1 MLRALGISSTG
12 TDAAGWRDSR
22 TREGKHARVGEGG
35 TRPKTIAMTLL
46 LRESEVRLLF
56 SMEDA
61 IGLMADALRAFSTG
75 RVEQPVRLAMLIPP
89 HDGYLGLMPAQ
100 IRGSPADAGRLSEA
114 LGAKAVTFFPHNSAR
129 DLPTVLSVVLLWDS
143 ATGDLLAMMDG
154 RLITAVRTAATSAA
168 ATRVLAR
175 PDARVLAILGAGVQA
190 RSHLEALAL
199 IRPLRQVRIWSRT
212 PASVQRLIAQM
223 PPHIG
228 GVPLV
233 ACATAEDAARGADII
248 VTATSSATPVLAG
261 KWIAP
266 GAHIN
271 AVGAPQPNMRELD
284 TAAVQGARL
293 YVDSRAGALAES
305 GDVMIPIAEKALGPG
320 HIIGEVGEVLA
331 GKVSGRTSDK
341 DITLFKSLGMAVEDV
356 AAAQH
361 IYSRALQQGVGQQI
375 NFR

>member
-1 MLRALGISSTG
+1 
-12 TDAAGWRDSR
+12 
-22 TREGKHARVGEGG
+22 
-35 TRPKTIAMTLL
+35 MTLL
-46 LRESEVRLLF
+46 LRESEVRDLL
-56 SMEDA
+56 SMEDT

-75 RVEQPVRLAMLIPP
+75 GVEQPVRLAMGIPP

-100 IRGSPADAGRLSEA
+100 IRSNPAEAGRLGEA
-114 LGAKAVTFFPHNSAR
+114 LGAKAVTYFPHNAAR
-129 DLPTVLSVVLLWDS
+129 DVPTILSVVLLWDH
-143 ATGDLLAMMDG
+143 ATGDLLALMDG
-154 RLITAVRTAATSAA
+154 RLITEVRTAATSAV
-168 ATRVLAR
+168 ATRALAR
-175 PDARVLAILGAGVQA
+175 PDARVLAVLGAGVQA

-212 PASVQRLIAQM
+212 PASVQRLIAQK
-223 PPHIG
+223 PPRIG

-233 ACATAEDAARGADII
+233 ACTTAEEAARGADII
-248 VTATSSATPVLAG
+248 VTATASTTPVLAG

-284 TAAVQGARL
+284 TAAVRGARL

-305 GDVMIPIAEKALGPG
+305 GDVMIPIAEKAIGPG
-320 HIIGEVGEVLA
+320 HIVGEVGEVLA

-356 AAAQH
+356 AAAQY
-361 IYSRALQQGVGQQI
+361 IYSRARQQGIGRHI
-375 NFR
+375 DFR

>member
-1 MLRALGISSTG
+1 
-12 TDAAGWRDSR
+12 
-22 TREGKHARVGEGG
+22 
-35 TRPKTIAMTLL
+35 
-46 LRESEVRLLF
+46 
-56 SMEDA
+56 MEDA
-61 IGLMADALRAFSTG
+61 IGLMADALQAFSTG
-75 RVEQPVRLAMLIPP
+75 GVEQPVRLAMLIPP
-89 HDGYLGLMPAQ
+89 YEGYLGLMPAQ
-100 IRGSPADAGRLSEA
+100 IRATPAETGRLGEA
-114 LGAKAVTFFPHNSAR
+114 LGAKAVTFFPHNAAR
-129 DLPTVLSVVLLWDS
+129 NLPTVLSIVLLWDS
-143 ATGDLLAMMDG
+143 TTGDLLAMMDG
-154 RLITAVRTAATSAA
+154 RLITELRTAATSAV

-175 PDARVLAILGAGVQA
+175 PDARVLALLGAGVQA

-223 PPHIG
+223 PPRIG

-233 ACATAEDAARGADII
+233 ACATAEEAARGTDII
-248 VTATSSATPVLAG
+248 VTATASATPVLAG

-305 GDVMIPIAEKALGPG
+305 GDVMIPIEEKAIGPS
-320 HIIGEVGEVLA
+320 HIKGEIGEVLA
-331 GKVSGRTSDK
+331 GKVAGRTSDR

-356 AAAQH
+356 AAAQY
-361 IYSRALQQGVGQQI
+361 IYSRARQQGVGRQI
-375 NFR
+375 DFR

>member
-1 MLRALGISSTG
+1 
-12 TDAAGWRDSR
+12 
-22 TREGKHARVGEGG
+22 
-35 TRPKTIAMTLL
+35 MTLL
-46 LRESEVRLLF
+46 LQESEIRALF

-61 IGLMADALRAFSTG
+61 IGLMADALKAFSTG
-75 RVEQPVRLAMLIPP
+75 DVEQPVRLAMVIPP
-89 HDGYLGLMPAQ
+89 HDGYLGLMPAH
-100 IRGSPADAGRLSEA
+100 IRGSSAEAGRLGEA
-114 LGAKAVTFFPHNSAR
+114 LGAKAVTFFPRNAAR
-129 DLPTVLSVVLLWDS
+129 DLPTILSVVLLWDS

-154 RLITAVRTAATSAA
+154 RLITEVRTAATSAV

-175 PDARVLAILGAGVQA
+175 PDARVLAVLGAGVQA
-190 RSHLEALAL
+190 RSHLEALVL

-223 PPHIG
+223 PLRVG

-261 KWIAP
+261 KWIAS

-284 TAAVQGARL
+284 TAAVRGARL
-293 YVDSRAGALAES
+293 FVDSRAGALAES
-305 GDVMIPIAEKALGPG
+305 GDVMIPIAEKAITTG
-320 HIIGEVGEVLA
+320 HIRGEIGEVLL
-331 GKVSGRTSDK
+331 GKVSGRTSER

-356 AAAQH
+356 AAAQY
-361 IYSRALQQGVGQQI
+361 IYSRARQQGVGRQI
-375 NFR
+375 DFL

>member
-1 MLRALGISSTG
+1 M
-12 TDAAGWRDSR
+12 RDSR
-22 TREGKHARVGEGG
+22 ALEGKHARAGEGG

-46 LRESEVRLLF
+46 LRESEVRALL

-61 IGLMADALRAFSTG
+61 IGLMADALQVFSTG
-75 RVEQPVRLAMLIPP
+75 GVEQPVRLAMVIPA

-100 IRGSPADAGRLSEA
+100 IRAAPADAGRLDEA
-114 LGAKAVTFFPHNSAR
+114 LGAKAVTFFPHNAAR
-129 DLPTVLSVVLLWDS
+129 DLPTILSIVLLWDS
-143 ATGDLLAMMDG
+143 ATGDLLALMDG
-154 RLITAVRTAATSAA
+154 RLITEVRTAATSAV

-175 PDARVLAILGAGVQA
+175 PDARVLGVLGAGVQA

-199 IRPLRQVRIWSRT
+199 TRPLRQVRIWSRT
-212 PASVQRLIAQM
+212 LASVQRLIAQM
-223 PPHIG
+223 PPRIG

-233 ACATAEDAARGADII
+233 ACATAEEAARGADII
-248 VTATSSATPVLAG
+248 VTATASATPVLAG

-284 TAAVQGARL
+284 TAAVRGARL

-305 GDVMIPIAEKALGPG
+305 GDVMIPIAEKAIGPD
-320 HIIGEVGEVLA
+320 HIIGEIGEVLA
-331 GKVSGRTSDK
+331 GKVSGRTSDR

-356 AAAQH
+356 ATAQY
-361 IYSRALQQGVGQQI
+361 IYSRARQHGVGRQI
-375 NFR
+375 DFR